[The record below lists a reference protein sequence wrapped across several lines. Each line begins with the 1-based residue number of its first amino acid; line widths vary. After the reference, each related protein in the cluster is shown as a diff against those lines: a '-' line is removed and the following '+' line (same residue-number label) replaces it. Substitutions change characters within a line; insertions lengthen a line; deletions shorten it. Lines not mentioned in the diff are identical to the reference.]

1 MNGQGLYTTWTVIA
15 SLINLSTVLKYV
27 AGMDGEMEETVS
39 GIALGTLLAIVLIYF
54 VLENTVLDNYVRLL
68 LTPYFGKTKTL
79 VLTRRYEFNCF
90 FQNFSCN
97 LGQYWSPH

>member
-15 SLINLSTVLKYV
+15 SLINLSTCLKYV

-39 GIALGTLLAIVLIYF
+39 GIALGTLLTIVLVYF

-68 LTPYFGKTKTL
+68 LTPYFGKTSLQMRTL
-79 VLTRRYEFNCF
+79 NMNLIDS
-90 FQNFSCN
+90 FQNCSCN
-97 LGQYWSPH
+97 LGQHWSPN

>member
-15 SLINLSTVLKYV
+15 SLINLSTCLKYV

-39 GIALGTLLAIVLIYF
+39 GIALGTLLTIVLVYF

-68 LTPYFGKTKTL
+68 LTPYFGKTKTS
-79 VLTRRYEFNCF
+79 VLTIRYEFIRV
-90 FQNFSCN
+90 FSK
-97 LGQYWSPH
+97 LQL